1 MKRPSSQSSQNVSV
15 GATMFIVCS
24 IQFMVPFLL
33 SAVGVALPVIGR
45 EMNASAVQLSLIQ
58 TALVLAISSLMLP
71 AGRFADIY
79 GRKRVF
85 TAGIVLYT
93 LTTLALALVTSIEVF
108 IALRFIQGMGSA
120 MIFSTS
126 IAILTEVV
134 PPGKRG
140 RAMGLVV
147 ANVYIG
153 MAIGPTISGVI
164 ITQLGWRWVFF
175 LMLPVELLAF
185 WLTIVKLK
193 GEWVSNQGES
203 FDWTGTIAFIASLVI
218 LISGATQLMAFG
230 SAKWVALCGL
240 VGLGIFFKIEQN
252 KPFPLLDTH
261 LLKTNL
267 SFTFSNLATFINYAA
282 SYSVT
287 FYFSLYLQ
295 YAKGYTPQ
303 TTGLILMVQPSV
315 QAILAPLSGRLSDSY
330 PPERIATIGMALC
343 CAGLFAAATI
353 NIDTRL
359 STIIIV
365 ILLLGMGFG
374 LFSSPNMTAIMGSV
388 EKHHYGTAASMVQS
402 MRSLGILSSTVIV
415 AIIFS
420 LYLGG
425 HAITQENIATF
436 VQSMRTAM
444 AIFTVMSLIGVVF
457 SMAKG
462 SLATS
467 ITGRLTKME
476 KSQ

>member
-1 MKRPSSQSSQNVSV
+1 
-15 GATMFIVCS
+15 MFIVCS

-230 SAKWVALCGL
+230 SAKWVAWPRP
-240 VGLGIFFKIEQN
+240 VWR
-252 KPFPLLDTH
+252 
-261 LLKTNL
+261 
-267 SFTFSNLATFINYAA
+267 A
-282 SYSVT
+282 
-287 FYFSLYLQ
+287 
-295 YAKGYTPQ
+295 YT
-303 TTGLILMVQPSV
+303 
-315 QAILAPLSGRLSDSY
+315 
-330 PPERIATIGMALC
+330 
-343 CAGLFAAATI
+343 LF
-353 NIDTRL
+353 
-359 STIIIV
+359 V
-365 ILLLGMGFG
+365 
-374 LFSSPNMTAIMGSV
+374 
-388 EKHHYGTAASMVQS
+388 
-402 MRSLGILSSTVIV
+402 V
-415 AIIFS
+415 A
-420 LYLGG
+420 
-425 HAITQENIATF
+425 Q
-436 VQSMRTAM
+436 
-444 AIFTVMSLIGVVF
+444 
-457 SMAKG
+457 
-462 SLATS
+462 
-467 ITGRLTKME
+467 
-476 KSQ
+476 

>member
-1 MKRPSSQSSQNVSV
+1 
-15 GATMFIVCS
+15 MFIVCS

-45 EMNASAVQLSLIQ
+45 ELNASAVQLSLVQ
-58 TALVLAISSLMLP
+58 TALVLAISTLMLP

-93 LTTLALALVTSIEVF
+93 FTTLALALVNSIEVF
-108 IALRFIQGMGSA
+108 IALRFVQGMGSA
-120 MIFSTS
+120 MVFSTS
-126 IAILTEVV
+126 VAILTEVV

-153 MAIGPTISGVI
+153 MAIGPTLAGVI

-175 LMLPVELLAF
+175 LMLPVEMLAL
-185 WLTIVKLK
+185 WLTIAKLK
-193 GEWVSNQGES
+193 GEWVSEQGEA
-203 FDWTGTIAFIASLVI
+203 FDWTGTVVYIVSLVV
-218 LISGATQLMAFG
+218 LISGATQLMAFAM
-230 SAKWVALCGL
+230 AKWVALCGL
-240 VGLGIFFKIEQN
+240 VGLGIFFRMEQS

-267 SFTFSNLATFINYAA
+267 PFTFSNLATFINYAA
-282 SYSVT
+282 SFSVT

-295 YAKGYTPQ
+295 YVKGFTPQ
-303 TTGLILMVQPSV
+303 TTGLILMVQPSL
-315 QAILAPLSGRLSDSY
+315 QAVLAPLAGRLSDSY

-353 NIDTRL
+353 NISTPL

-374 LFSSPNMTAIMGSV
+374 LFSSPNMTAIMESV
-388 EKHHYGTAASMVQS
+388 EKKHYGTAASLVQS

-415 AIIFS
+415 AVIFS

-425 HAITQENIATF
+425 HAITPENNAIF

-444 AIFTVMSLIGVVF
+444 TIFTVMSLIGVVF
-457 SMAKG
+457 SMGKG
-462 SLATS
+462 LLATS
-467 ITGRLTKME
+467 LEGRVNNTQKL
-476 KSQ
+476 